1 MMVAVLAGLRRA
13 LVRDRDD
20 SLRRRRP
27 SDALRTVV
35 AAALFALLAWHSH
48 RYFGFEKRLNDFL
61 QSFPDDAVTLARAA
75 YGLLALWALGIVV
88 VGVALARR
96 WRLARDVAVA
106 GVLAW
111 MLGRL
116 FAFFV
121 HQTDLAHAFSVVLDP
136 RAAPRFP
143 LVRVELAV
151 AVIAVAGPYL
161 TRPTRW
167 VGRVAIGFL
176 AVIAMYLGRGFLTE
190 LAGALVL
197 GWGVANLVKFA
208 FGTPIGR
215 PTLMQVTRAVR
226 ALAVP
231 VGDVRPAADQPV
243 GRAVFLG
250 ESTVDP
256 GSTVRITALG
266 RDEADAQ
273 FMARLGRYIAYR
285 NAPPT
290 LFPTRRQQVEYE
302 AYVCLLA
309 AAGGVSVPKTLLAAD
324 AGAVAL
330 LVQVDAPGA
339 PLAQLDEHV
348 VTDALVDEVWRQV
361 GLLHAARIT
370 HGALDAHH
378 FVVDGDCV
386 AVVGW
391 SHAATGVGAR
401 GADHDVAQLLAMTTA
416 MVGEVRAVAAA
427 RRALP
432 DERIRAALPFLQAA
446 ALPGPTRE
454 ALDHGDGMEH
464 HLEHLR
470 DHAAT
475 VVDSDVPELRRLYRV
490 HPRQLLMAV
499 GALVGIAVLF
509 SRVGDPAEF
518 WASIR
523 DANWWYVTLAFCLG
537 LATDVAFAVAFLGT
551 VPVRIPLW
559 PAIELQS
566 SLSFANLA
574 VPVAADTAMQ
584 IRFLQKNG
592 MDLSES
598 VATGGILSSV
608 SEIIIQL
615 SLFGIALWLAPDSIE
630 FGKIDTTQIVV
641 VVLIA
646 IFVVGVGAAVVMSV
660 RRIRHVVIPPVVRAL
675 RAVWSAV
682 KSPVRILLM
691 LVGNIAAQCFY
702 AGSLLACLHAFGASL
717 DFWTLLA
724 LNIGISLI
732 ASLVP
737 VPGGGTAVSAIGL
750 SGMMVALGVP
760 TAAATAAILAH
771 QLAVSYL
778 PAIPGWFASN
788 DLVRKRLL

>member
-1 MMVAVLAGLRRA
+1 MVAAVLF
-13 LVRDRDD
+13 
-20 SLRRRRP
+20 
-27 SDALRTVV
+27 T
-35 AAALFALLAWHSH
+35 LLAWHQH
-48 RYFGFEKRLNDFL
+48 HYFEFEKGLYRFV
-61 QSFPDDAVTLARAA
+61 QSFPDDAVSLARGA
-75 YGLLALWALGIVV
+75 YSLLALWALGIVV

-106 GVLAW
+106 GALAW
-111 MLGRL
+111 VLGRL

-121 HQTDLAHAFSVVLDP
+121 HQTDLAHAFSVVFDP
-136 RAAPRFP
+136 RDAPRFP
-143 LVRVELAV
+143 LVRVALLV

-167 VGRVAIGFL
+167 VGRVTVLLL
-176 AVIAMYLGRGFLTE
+176 AVVAMYLGRGFLSE
-190 LAGALVL
+190 LLGALVL

-215 PTLMQVTRAVR
+215 PTLRQVSR
-226 ALAVP
+226 ALQALDVP
-231 VGDVRPAADQPV
+231 VDDLRPADKQPV

-250 ESTVDP
+250 TSTTDP
-256 GSTVRITALG
+256 SLTVRVTALG

-273 FMARLGRYIAYR
+273 FMARLGRFIAYR

-309 AAGGVSVPKTLLAAD
+309 GSAGASVPATVLAATS
-324 AGAVAL
+324 GAVAL
-330 LVQVDAPGA
+330 LVQVDAPGT
-339 PLAQLDEHV
+339 PLAKLAPEQ

-361 GLLHAARIT
+361 GCLHAVRIT
-370 HGALDAHH
+370 HGALDVDH
-378 FVVDGDCV
+378 FVVDRERV
-386 AVVGW
+386 TVVGW

-401 GADHDVAQLLAMTTA
+401 GADHDVAQLLAMTSA
-416 MVGEVRAVAAA
+416 LVGDVRAVAAA
-427 RRALP
+427 QRALAP
-432 DERIRAALPFLQAA
+432 GRLTSALPFLQAA
-446 ALPGPTRE
+446 ALPWPTRD
-454 ALDHGDGMEH
+454 ALDHGDGVDKN
-464 HLEHLR
+464 LEHLR
-470 DHAAT
+470 EHAAT
-475 VVDSDVPELRRLYRV
+475 VADTDVPELHRLYRIQ
-490 HPRQLLMAV
+490 PRQLLMAV
-499 GALVGIAVLF
+499 GALVGLAVLF
-509 SRVGDPAEF
+509 SRVGDPGAF
-518 WASIR
+518 WDSIR
-523 DANWWYVTLAFCLG
+523 GANWWYVALAFCLG
-537 LATDVAFAVAFLGT
+537 LATDVAFALAFLGT

-592 MDLSES
+592 LDLSES

-608 SEIIIQL
+608 SEIIIQIGLFVVAL
-615 SLFGIALWLAPDSIE
+615 SLAPDSIE

-641 VVLIA
+641 VVLIV
-646 IFVVGVGAAVVMSV
+646 IFLVGVGTAVVFSV
-660 RRIRHVVIPPVVRAL
+660 RRIRRVVIPTVARAL
-675 RAVWSAV
+675 RAVWGAV
-682 KSPVRILLM
+682 KSPTRIALM
-691 LVGNIAAQCFY
+691 VFGNIAAQSLY
-702 AGSLLACLHAFGASL
+702 AASLLACLHAFGSSL

-724 LNIGISLI
+724 INIGISLI

-737 VPGGGTAVSAIGL
+737 IPGGGTAVSAIGI

-771 QLAVSYL
+771 QVAVSYL

>member
-1 MMVAVLAGLRRA
+1 
-13 LVRDRDD
+13 
-20 SLRRRRP
+20 
-27 SDALRTVV
+27 
-35 AAALFALLAWHSH
+35 
-48 RYFGFEKRLNDFL
+48 
-61 QSFPDDAVTLARAA
+61 
-75 YGLLALWALGIVV
+75 
-88 VGVALARR
+88 
-96 WRLARDVAVA
+96 
-106 GVLAW
+106 
-111 MLGRL
+111 
-116 FAFFV
+116 
-121 HQTDLAHAFSVVLDP
+121 
-136 RAAPRFP
+136 
-143 LVRVELAV
+143 
-151 AVIAVAGPYL
+151 
-161 TRPTRW
+161 
-167 VGRVAIGFL
+167 
-176 AVIAMYLGRGFLTE
+176 
-190 LAGALVL
+190 
-197 GWGVANLVKFA
+197 VKFV

-215 PTLMQVTRAVR
+215 PTLRQVTG
-226 ALAVP
+226 ALRSLGVP
-231 VGDVRPAADQPV
+231 VDDLQPADRQPV

-250 ESTVDP
+250 RSTADA
-256 GSTVRITALG
+256 GRTVRVTALG

-273 FMARLGRYIAYR
+273 FMARLGRFIAYR

-309 AAGGVSVPKTLLAAD
+309 ASAGACVPETVLAAN

-330 LVQVDAPGA
+330 LVQVDAPGKPLRALA
-339 PLAQLDEHV
+339 PDA
-348 VTDALVDEVWRQV
+348 VTDAQVDELWRQV
-361 GLLHAARIT
+361 GLLHSARIT
-370 HGALDAHH
+370 HGALDVDH
-378 FVVDGDCV
+378 FVIDGERV
-386 AVVGW
+386 TVVGW
-391 SHAATGVGAR
+391 SRAATGVGAR
-401 GADHDVAQLLAMTTA
+401 GADRDVAQLLALTTA
-416 MVGEVRAVAAA
+416 LVGELRAVAAA
-427 RRALP
+427 RRAVGP
-432 DERIRAALPFLQAA
+432 ARIAAALPFLQAA
-446 ALPGPTRE
+446 ALPSPTRDR
-454 ALDHGDGMEH
+454 LDHGDGLETN
-464 HLEHLR
+464 LEHLR
-470 DHAAT
+470 EHAAT
-475 VVDSDVPELRRLYRV
+475 VTDHDVPELHRLYRV
-490 HPRQLLMAV
+490 HPRQLLMAI

-523 DANWWYVTLAFCLG
+523 DANWWYVALAFVLG
-537 LATDVAFAVAFLGT
+537 LATDIAFALAFVGT

-592 MDLSES
+592 LDLSES

-615 SLFGIALWLAPDSIE
+615 ALFGLALWLAPDSIE
-630 FGKIDTTQIVV
+630 FGKIDTEQIVV

-646 IFVVGVGAAVVMSV
+646 IFAVGVGAAVMFSV
-660 RRIRHVVIPPVVRAL
+660 RRIRRAVIPPVLRAL
-675 RAVWSAV
+675 RAVWGAV
-682 KSPVRILLM
+682 KSPTRIALM
-691 LVGNIAAQCFY
+691 VFGNIAAQSLY
-702 AGSLLACLHAFGASL
+702 AASLLACLHAFGSSL

-771 QLAVSYL
+771 QVAVSYL